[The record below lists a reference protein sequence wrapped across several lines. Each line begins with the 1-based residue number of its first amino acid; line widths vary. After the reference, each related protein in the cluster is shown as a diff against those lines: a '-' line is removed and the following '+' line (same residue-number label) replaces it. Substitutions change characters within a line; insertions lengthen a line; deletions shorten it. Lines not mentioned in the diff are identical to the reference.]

1 MKRNFLALLMLALSI
16 PMLAQTWSKD
26 LEKAAKKGD
35 VTAQLAV
42 GNAYFNGDGVNADKE
57 KAAQWYSK
65 AAFANS
71 AEGKEK
77 LCSFHSKELEALAK
91 KGDVT
96 AQLAVGDFYFKGE
109 GVNADKAVAAKW
121 YYMATL
127 ANSAEG
133 KAKLYSFYSKELEKL
148 AKNDT
153 EALYQLGCHF
163 FDGNGVAKDVKKGL
177 KYLNKARKNNHPKAF
192 EKMGSTYTREFFV
205 MAKDIAYY
213 EGNCEGIYYLGL
225 CILNGIGCTADAD
238 IAAELFEAAMK
249 AGHKKSAEMFY
260 KIYSDA
266 LLEKSRKSK
275 NFGTDFGY
283 VNADG
288 YQCLIDLNAKKILMT
303 APSDSS
309 FVADNFEFKFGNGTF
324 FKGKLKVVKDG
335 PDRRAPYASIL
346 LLSGYVVIEN
356 DTLTIADP
364 IYDKPEYKKLHYAP
378 KEINEVVK
386 EDTISFY
393 YHNDKIN
400 FDVKNWTKTTTI
412 HRWVDSDLKPIEDY
426 TKITYHSGKSWIST
440 SSFYAG
446 CNFYLETDEGIWIKS
461 IDDYDRK
468 YEIGRCDFFNTVTG
482 EQEEQKYYR
491 FNEFPK
497 TIIDGLRSFNKEKAQ
512 KIFASTGGRLMNF
525 KSDKHY
531 PDYPSDVENFYYGM
545 NKEQYDV
552 YAEKIAQKEA
562 LERAKEYIKEVEKK
576 YGSTQANLLRNKSNI
591 LNPKKEPT
599 YLIKGLHI
607 DVVKSFMK
615 EKFGNTH
622 VLEHSHTYDNG
633 TSIYYIKLYWYTKDY
648 GGKIWFK
655 NNYITNWVEY

>member
-57 KAAQWYSK
+57 KAAQWYNK
-65 AAFANS
+65 AALANS

-109 GVNADKAVAAKW
+109 GVNADKVVAAKW

-266 LLEKSRKSK
+266 LLKKSNKSK

-309 FVADNFEFKFGNGTF
+309 LVADNFEFKFGNGVF
-324 FKGKLKVVKDG
+324 FKGKLKVSSN
-335 PDRRAPYASIL
+335 AAII

-364 IYDKPEYKKLHYAP
+364 IYDKPGYKKLHYAP

>member
-1 MKRNFLALLMLALSI
+1 M
-16 PMLAQTWSKD
+16 QTKWWLQS
-26 LEKAAKKGD
+26 
-35 VTAQLAV
+35 
-42 GNAYFNGDGVNADKE
+42 GNMATL
-57 KAAQWYSK
+57 
-65 AAFANS
+65 ANS

-77 LCSFHSKELEALAK
+77 LC
-91 KGDVT
+91 
-96 AQLAVGDFYFKGE
+96 
-109 GVNADKAVAAKW
+109 
-121 YYMATL
+121 
-127 ANSAEG
+127 
-133 KAKLYSFYSKELEKL
+133 SFYSKELEKL

-163 FDGNGVAKDVKKGL
+163 FDGNGVAKDIKKGL

-266 LLEKSRKSK
+266 LLKKSNKSK

-303 APSDSS
+303 APSDSTI
-309 FVADNFEFKFGNGTF
+309 VADNFEFKFGNGAF
-324 FKGKLKVVKDG
+324 FKGKLEVLKDG
-335 PDRRAPYASIL
+335 PNLQKPYATIA

-364 IYDKPEYKKLHYAP
+364 IYESEISSNRLYYAP
-378 KEINEVVK
+378 QVTDEVVK
-386 EDTISFY
+386 EDTIALY
-393 YHNDKIN
+393 YDSSIV

-412 HRWVDSDLKPIEDY
+412 HRLVGSNLKPEEDWR
-426 TKITYHSGKSWIST
+426 KKPVILYHSGKSWIAIDPDDQKLCHR
-440 SSFYAG
+440 FH
-446 CNFYLETDEGIWIKS
+446 LETDEGIWIKS
-461 IDDYDRK
+461 ENEYYIG

-482 EQEEQKYYR
+482 EQEERKYYR
-491 FNEFPK
+491 FDDFPK

-512 KIFASTGGRLMNF
+512 KIFASTTGWLMNF
-525 KSDKHY
+525 KSD
-531 PDYPSDVENFYYGM
+531 DVDRDRPIQKENFYFGM

-552 YAEKIAQKEA
+552 YKEKIAQKEE
-562 LERAKEYIKEVEKK
+562 LEWAKVYIKEVEKK

-591 LNPKKEPT
+591 LNPKKEAN

-607 DVVKSFMK
+607 DVVTTLMK

-622 VLEHSHTYDNG
+622 VLEHSHTYDDG
-633 TSIYYIKLYWYTKDY
+633 TSIYYIRTYWHTKNY